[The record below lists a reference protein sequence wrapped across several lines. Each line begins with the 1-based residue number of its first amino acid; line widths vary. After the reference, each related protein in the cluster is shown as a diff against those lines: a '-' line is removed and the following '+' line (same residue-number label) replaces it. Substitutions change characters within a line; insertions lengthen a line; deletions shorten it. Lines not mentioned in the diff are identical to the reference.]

1 MVVGGI
7 VIGRRI
13 NRERFL
19 FIWILLGSVCSLLP
33 IFIPL
38 AEIYEVAIFLIVLGF
53 SFGVGFPLS
62 LSLVPYFT
70 KVEERGRVSGVIFIF
85 VIGVLPILLNTIKRL
100 DIFTSSLML
109 AVWRSLSFGIF
120 LIPFKIEPIQFKSV
134 SYLSII
140 RNKTFLLYFLPWLAF
155 SLVNYFGN
163 QGLGYFY
170 DQSVVDMFFTI
181 SFIAGCVSC
190 LVSGWLI
197 DLKGRRFMIIV
208 GLTILGLEYALLSLF
223 PNIQPIQ
230 VLYGIVD
237 GAAFGIFTVAF
248 ISVVWGDMSNGGQA
262 EKFYALGTAPHLIAL
277 MLSAFVVPMLANL
290 GISSIF
296 SLAAFFI
303 FIAII
308 PIFFAPELLPE
319 EIIRKKELEKYVEE
333 ARKMVGKGD

>member
-1 MVVGGI
+1 MILGSIIAEKVS
-7 VIGRRI
+7 RF
-13 NRERFL
+13 RFL
-19 FIWILLGSVCSLLP
+19 FAWVLLGVVSTLLP
-33 IFIPL
+33 IIFPILSQDL
-38 AEIYEVAIFLIVLGF
+38 AAIFLAIWGF
-53 SFGVGFPLS
+53 SFGVGFPSCLA
-62 LSLVPYFT
+62 LIPYS
-70 KVEERGRVSGVIFIF
+70 VGIEERGRVSGLIFFAISL
-85 VIGVLPILLNTIKRL
+85 VLPLLMLLVKQFDLFTNLLVLAIWRGLALVILLFR
-100 DIFTSSLML
+100 
-109 AVWRSLSFGIF
+109 
-120 LIPFKIEPIQFKSV
+120 IEINPPKLESV

-230 VLYGIVD
+230 VFYGIVD

-319 EIIRKKELEKYVEE
+319 EVIRKKELEKYVEE